1 MVDGSTLDFKGW
13 AWKDELI
20 QEDNKTNLGHG
31 LGYALEQEKLRKF

>member
-1 MVDGSTLDFKGW
+1 MGV
-13 AWKDELI
+13 KDELI